1 MALLP
6 TDPHVSP
13 FSSRAWP
20 ALTVV
25 ALATLLAGCIGTGHN
40 APRAQRLDDQALATD
55 AAIQAAAGQA
65 AWPERQWWRA
75 YGDPQLDAWIGS
87 ALADNP
93 RLATAAARVR
103 RAESLAGLAE
113 SREALQVEGKGAFKR
128 YSWPTDGFYGPGEL
142 ADRTTWNNNAELGL
156 SYALDFWG
164 RERDASAQALDQAHQ
179 AAAEVRAAELELT
192 GNIVRS
198 YIGFALHHDQ
208 RDILAATL
216 EQQRQL
222 ADLAQRQL
230 DGGLG
235 TQFEVSQARALLPE
249 TERQLEALDE
259 TLALDRNQLAALAG
273 KGPGAGA
280 RLQRPRLTLG
290 AAPRLPSSLPLELV
304 GKRPDVVAR
313 RWQIAAAAKGVDVAR
328 ASFYPNIDLVAN
340 VGQFLTLGRLSEM
353 LTHAKTGSFIGP
365 AFSLPIYDGGA
376 LRSRLG
382 AESAAYD
389 MAVSAY
395 NQTLVDALKDISDAL
410 IKADSAA
417 RQATLAD
424 QASQEAQRTY
434 DIAREAF
441 RRGLTDYLHVLDAQ
455 TRLFAQQRVTAQVH
469 ALRLAA
475 QAAALVALGGGADL
489 ERGPGDH
496 DLVPAHVAVERAPR

>member
-1 MALLP
+1 MALLH

-13 FSSRAWP
+13 FPSRAWP
-20 ALTVV
+20 ALSVV

-40 APRAQRLDDQALATD
+40 APQAQRLDDQALATD
-55 AAIQAAAGQA
+55 AAIRTAAGQA
-65 AWPERQWWRA
+65 AWPDRQWWRA
-75 YGDPQLDAWIGS
+75 YGDAQLDAWIAS

-156 SYALDFWG
+156 SYILDFWG

-222 ADLAQRQL
+222 AQLAQRQL

-280 RLQRPRLTLG
+280 GLQRPRLTLG
-290 AAPRLPSSLPLELV
+290 AAPRLPSALPLELV
-304 GKRPDVVAR
+304 GKRPDVTAR

-328 ASFYPNIDLVAN
+328 TSFYPNIDLVAN

-365 AFSLPIYDGGA
+365 AVSLPIYDGGA

-389 MAVSAY
+389 VAVSAY
-395 NQTLVDALKDISDAL
+395 NQTLVDALKEISDAL

-417 RQATLAD
+417 KQATLAD

-489 ERGPGDH
+489 EPGPADNA
-496 DLVPAHVAVERAPR
+496 LAPARVAVERAAR